1 MVFCFLFVLES
12 KECALAVRADP
23 RYTISAWCFPFQKA
37 LIIII
42 IIIIIIPMT
51 MFIVLSP

>member
-1 MVFCFLFVLES
+1 LVFCFLFVLES